1 MTDFSLPANADVLD
15 TDLLTVFCWVAQTRN
30 FSRAADRLNVSQPV
44 VTRKVGRLEEQ
55 LGVQLFV
62 RSNRGCELT
71 QAGEILAAKA
81 PGVLLQL
88 AQLREEIGHSAQVI
102 SGTMSLGV
110 THLVGLVMVPHLLP
124 VIASRWP
131 LLHVNMVDADSRVL
145 CARLLTRE
153 LSLAV
158 CYDPDADSELVCT
171 PLFMEKLHL
180 VGVPS
185 DQFRRLKNPT
195 LHDLAALP
203 LVLPSGQQTIRV
215 LLEDAFAEIGVPL
228 RPVYEATTVN
238 LLRAM
243 ALQGTGYTVLSLGSV
258 VDDVAAGRLMAVPL
272 ADKGLSLGL
281 TLVTTREQLRLRNV
295 QLMHDFVYAEIMSVV
310 NRGLWPGRTGPASA
324 RL

>member
-1 MTDFSLPANADVLD
+1 MADFSLPANAEVLD
-15 TDLLTVFCWVAQTRN
+15 TDLLTVFCWVAQMRN
-30 FSRAADRLNVSQPV
+30 FSRAADRLNTSQPV
-44 VTRKVGRLEEQ
+44 ITRKVSRLEEQ
-55 LGVQLFV
+55 LGVRLFL

-71 QAGEILAAKA
+71 QAGEILASKA

-88 AQLREEIGHSAQVI
+88 AQLREEIAHSAQVI
-102 SGTMSLGV
+102 SGTISIGV

-131 LLHVNMVDADSRVL
+131 KLHVNMVDADSRVL

-158 CYDPDADSELVCT
+158 CYDPDPDSELVCT
-171 PLFMEKLHL
+171 PLFMEKLYL
-180 VGVPS
+180 VGVPNEKL
-185 DQFRRLKNPT
+185 RNLKSAT
-195 LHDLAALP
+195 LRDLANLP
-203 LVLPSGQQTIRV
+203 LVLPSGQQSIRV
-215 LLEDAFAEIGVPL
+215 LLEDAFAEIGLSL

-272 ADKGLSLGL
+272 TEKGMSLGL
-281 TLVTTREQLRLRNV
+281 SLVTTREQLRLRNV
-295 QLMHDFVYAEIMSVV
+295 QLMHDFVYEEIMSVV
-310 NRGLWPGRTGPASA
+310 QRGLWPGRVA
-324 RL
+324 RLVS